1 MPEFRPFDPST
12 LAEVATGRSDSLF
25 AADIARHRLEIEDA
39 VTGRRILVVGGA
51 GSIGSQVVAELA
63 ARAPAALHVIDQSEN
78 NLVELVRTLRGQP
91 AGLPV
96 ADFRTLPID
105 YGATPTRLFL
115 SEQPPYDAVLNF
127 AALKH
132 VRSEK
137 DPWSLLQMLDTNLV
151 KQARF
156 LAWLR
161 RYGHNRR
168 YFSVSTDK
176 AANPVNLMGASK
188 RVAEHIVFGGAPD
201 RTLAHGASS
210 HVTSNHVTSARFANV
225 AFSDGSLLHGFVQRL
240 LKRQPLAVPQDTRR
254 YFVSQEEAGHI
265 CLLAALRAP
274 GRTIVVPALEP
285 QTHLRDL
292 VTGATGFLERA
303 GLQAQFYE
311 DERAACRA
319 VERDL
324 AAGRYPLLLT
334 PRDTSGE
341 KPYEEFVGS
350 DETLVDL
357 GFEAVRGVGYVPAP
371 PGSVERLLTLLDDVL
386 QGEAPFDRTSVLAQ
400 IAASVPHFRHIETGR
415 NLDQRL

>member
-1 MPEFRPFDPST
+1 MPEFRPFDPSA
-12 LAEVATGRSDSLF
+12 LAEVATGRNGSLF
-25 AADIARHRLEIEDA
+25 AADIARNRLEIGDA
-39 VTGRRILVVGGA
+39 IAGRRILVVGGA
-51 GSIGSQVVAELA
+51 GSIGSQVVAEVA

-78 NLVELVRTLRGQP
+78 NLVELVRTLRGRA

-105 YGATPTRLFL
+105 YGAAPTRLFL

-156 LAWLR
+156 LSWLQ
-161 RYGHNRR
+161 RYGHDRR

-188 RVAEHIVFGGAPD
+188 RVTEHIVFDGAL
-201 RTLAHGASS
+201 RQVHA
-210 HVTSNHVTSARFANV
+210 TSARFANV
-225 AFSDGSLLHGFVQRL
+225 AFSDGSLLHGFLQRL
-240 LKRQPLAVPQDTRR
+240 LKRQPLAVPQETRR

-265 CLLAALRAP
+265 CLLAAFRAP
-274 GRTIVVPALEP
+274 HRTIVVPALEP
-285 QTHLRDL
+285 QTHLREL
-292 VTGATGFLERA
+292 VTVATGFLERT
-303 GLQAQFYE
+303 GLQAEFYE
-311 DERAACRA
+311 DERAACQA

-324 AAGRYPLLLT
+324 AAGRYPLLVT

-371 PGSVERLLTLLDDVL
+371 PGSVEGLLAMLDDVL
-386 QGEAPFDRTSVLAQ
+386 RGEAPFDRASALKR
-400 IAASVPHFRHIETGR
+400 IAASVPHFHHIETGR
-415 NLDQRL
+415 DLDQRL

>member
-25 AADIARHRLEIEDA
+25 AADIARNRLEIEDA
-39 VTGRRILVVGGA
+39 VAGRRILVVGGA
-51 GSIGSQVVAELA
+51 GSIGSQVVTELA

-78 NLVELVRTLRGQP
+78 NLVELVRTLRGRP

-96 ADFRTLPID
+96 ADFRTFPID

-156 LAWLR
+156 LSWLR
-161 RYGHNRR
+161 RYGHDRR

-188 RVAEHIVFGGAPD
+188 RVAEHIVFDGAPGQ
-201 RTLAHGASS
+201 TLAHA
-210 HVTSNHVTSARFANV
+210 TSARFANV
-225 AFSDGSLLHGFVQRL
+225 AFSDGSLLHGFFQRM
-240 LKRQPLAVPQDTRR
+240 LKRQPLAVPQETRR
-254 YFVSQEEAGHI
+254 YFVSPEEAGHI
-265 CLLAALRAP
+265 CLLAAFRAP
-274 GRTIVVPALEP
+274 HRTIIVPDLMPE
-285 QTHLRDL
+285 THLRDL
-292 VTGATGFLERA
+292 SDIAKAFLARF
-303 GLQAQFYE
+303 GLKAEFYE
-311 DERAACRA
+311 DERSACQIVDHDMA
-319 VERDL
+319 V
-324 AAGRYPLLLT
+324 GRYPVLIT
-334 PRDTSGE
+334 ARDTSGE
-341 KPYEEFVGS
+341 KPYEEFVGN
-350 DETLVDL
+350 DETIIDL
-357 GFEAVRGVGYVPAP
+357 GFDALRGVSYTSAP
-371 PGSVERLLTLLDDVL
+371 PKSVERLLVML
-386 QGEAPFDRTSVLAQ
+386 ESVLHGG
-400 IAASVPHFRHIETGR
+400 AAFDKAMALERISAVVPHFRHIETGR